1 MLLCSRFR
9 LLVKNLAEN
18 INLYEYENK
27 IWELGYNY
35 IVGLDEAGR
44 GPMAGPLVVGAVV
57 LDKNKQIEGL
67 NDSKQL
73 SKKKREALYEEIIE
87 KAISYRVEFIFEE
100 ELDKLNIYQASKQGM
115 IRAYNNIDV
124 EVDYLL
130 SDAIDLNQDVKSEAI
145 IKGDSISASIAAA
158 SILAKVSRDRYMV
171 EMAKVYPEYGF
182 ERHKGYV
189 TKLHL
194 EKLFEYG
201 PCDIHRRSFEP
212 VRRAIYAQLKLDI

>member
-201 PCDIHRRSFEP
+201 PCDIHRSSFEP
-212 VRRAIYAQLKLDI
+212 VRRAIYAQLRLDI